1 MSKLA
6 IHIHRLEMSEG
17 KAGVLPSMF
26 QEEFCPGIDHLWVLI
41 S

>member
-26 QEEFCPGIDHLWVLI
+26 QAQHVSIRIL